1 MPLPA
6 PHAVVSGRPRTAPH
20 QRAEENKGLI
30 WFILQRRFSFL
41 LADADRLH
49 DAYSAAYIALLRAAE
64 NFDPARGVKFGSYAS
79 DCIQGKI
86 LQSLTDGKKAQRLPT
101 VSLDVPLSEDG
112 GRLEEIVADPQ
123 AIAPEQSAVQ
133 KIAFAQLLRPLKE
146 QQRAVVQALYEGG
159 QDTVDVARAL
169 GISRQRVHQIHAQ
182 ALEALRQDA
191 QGKRRRQRALN

>member
-6 PHAVVSGRPRTAPH
+6 PHAVVSGRPRTAAH

-30 WFILQRRFSFL
+30 WFIIQRRFSFL
-41 LADADRLH
+41 LADADRLA

-101 VSLDVPLSEDG
+101 VSLDMPLGEDG
-112 GRLEEIVADPQ
+112 GRLEDVTADPQ
-123 AIAPEQSAVQ
+123 AVLPEQSAVQ
-133 KIAFAQLLRPLKE
+133 AEAFLHRLRPLSE
-146 QQRAVVQALYEGG
+146 QQRRVVQAVYGEG
-159 QDTVDVARAL
+159 QRLTEVAQAL
-169 GISRQRVHQIHAQ
+169 GVSRQWAHHVHAQ
-182 ALEALRQDA
+182 ALEVMRQEA
-191 QGKRRRQRALN
+191 KRERRGRRALN

>member
-1 MPLPA
+1 MAVRALPA
-6 PHAVVSGRPRTAPH
+6 H

-86 LQSLTDGKKAQRLPT
+86 LQSLKDGKKAHRLPT

-112 GRLEEIVADPQ
+112 GRLEDLVADPQ
-123 AIAPEQSAVQ
+123 AIAPEQSAVP
-133 KIAFAQLLRPLKE
+133 KMAFAQLLRPLKQ
-146 QQRAVVQALYEGG
+146 QQRVVVQALYAEG
-159 QDTVDVARAL
+159 QDTGDVAQSL
-169 GISRQRVHQIHAQ
+169 GVSRQRVHQIHAQ

-191 QGKRRRQRALN
+191 EGKRRRRRVLN